1 MMIPKLNAAQ
11 HLGYTSKIGDLFF
24 FLRGGENIDRG
35 KKKKLRRKRED
46 CWMSSIDLEIGF
58 AKQGEKEP
66 SLVYSVYGY

>member
-35 KKKKLRRKRED
+35 GKVEKKERR
-46 CWMSSIDLEIGF
+46 LLNV
-58 AKQGEKEP
+58 QH
-66 SLVYSVYGY
+66 